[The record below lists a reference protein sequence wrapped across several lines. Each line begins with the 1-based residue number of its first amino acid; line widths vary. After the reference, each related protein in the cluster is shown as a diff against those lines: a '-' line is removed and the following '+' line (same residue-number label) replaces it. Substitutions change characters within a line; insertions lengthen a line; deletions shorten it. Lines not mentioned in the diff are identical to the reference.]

1 MERVKLL
8 IYIAI
13 FVVVVL
19 LVLRYWRTGR
29 KG

>member
-1 MERVKLL
+1 MERIELL

-13 FVVVVL
+13 FVVLVL
-19 LVLRYWRTGR
+19 LVLKYWKTGR

>member
-13 FVVVVL
+13 FVVLIL
-19 LVLRYWRTGR
+19 LVLRYWKTGR